1 MNNLTKKQQ
10 VLENLKNEYPKLIIN
25 EVYDGHVIEI
35 LDNTVLARIY
45 DENCE
50 EYDCEFKKHIFPE
63 DGFSDNV
70 IFLLILGDLNKKPF
84 IHVNYFFWT
93 QEEIEASKKEAEELI
108 KILKFE

>member
-10 VLENLKNEYPKLIIN
+10 ILENLKNDYHELIIQ

-35 LDNTVLARIY
+35 FENTVLTKIY
-45 DENCE
+45 NENGDEYE
-50 EYDCEFKKHIFPE
+50 CEFKKHIFPK

-70 IFLLILGDLNKKPF
+70 IFLLVLGDLNEKPF

-93 QEEIEASKKEAEELI
+93 QEEIDKSKKEAEELI
-108 KILKFE
+108 KHLKLT